1 MFEITCYILFEICM
15 PVNNFNIC
23 IVHLSM
29 PVIYC
34 FLRWCWLAAKRIWTL
49 TEINNI
55 NKYIMSGTGHLTSG
69 VNFTWSGARWSMSVH
84 PLRLTVSHA
93 SLVFIGACWFV
104 DHQMICTCIYIKY
117 IKTSNFIY
125 CFYSYLVSALI
136 GTCWFVDHEMICTYI
151 YKIYQNLKYY

>member
-1 MFEITCYILFEICM
+1 MYIYPCQWFIASWDDVGWR
-15 PVNNFNIC
+15 P
-23 IVHLSM
+23 
-29 PVIYC
+29 
-34 FLRWCWLAAKRIWTL
+34 KRIWTL

-104 DHQMICTCIYIKY
+104 DHHMICTCRY
-117 IKTSNFIY
+117 N
-125 CFYSYLVSALI
+125 L
-136 GTCWFVDHEMICTYI
+136 
-151 YKIYQNLKYY
+151 YQNFKFYLLFLQLSCFSVNRHLFIRRSWNDLYIHI

>member
-1 MFEITCYILFEICM
+1 MYIYPCQWFIASWDDVGRQ
-15 PVNNFNIC
+15 P
-23 IVHLSM
+23 
-29 PVIYC
+29 
-34 FLRWCWLAAKRIWTL
+34 KRIWTL

-104 DHQMICTCIYIKY
+104 DHQMICTCIY
-117 IKTSNFIY
+117 
-125 CFYSYLVSALI
+125 
-136 GTCWFVDHEMICTYI
+136 
-151 YKIYQNLKYY
+151 KIYQNLKYYYFFIFIFFQLLTRWGLFWIYCDKPDSTISKKYYVWCLSELFDWKVPDS

>member
-1 MFEITCYILFEICM
+1 M

-69 VNFTWSGARWSMSVH
+69 VNFIWSGARWSMYVH

-104 DHQMICTCIYIKY
+104 DHQMICTCR
-117 IKTSNFIY
+117 
-125 CFYSYLVSALI
+125 
-136 GTCWFVDHEMICTYI
+136 
-151 YKIYQNLKYY
+151 YKIYQNFKFYLLFLQLSCFSVNRHLLIRRSWNDLYIHI

>member
-1 MFEITCYILFEICM
+1 MYIYPCQWFIASWDDVGWR
-15 PVNNFNIC
+15 P
-23 IVHLSM
+23 
-29 PVIYC
+29 
-34 FLRWCWLAAKRIWTL
+34 KRIWTL

-104 DHQMICTCIYIKY
+104 DHQMICKCR
-117 IKTSNFIY
+117 
-125 CFYSYLVSALI
+125 
-136 GTCWFVDHEMICTYI
+136 
-151 YKIYQNLKYY
+151 YKIYQNFKFYLLFLQLSCFSVNRHLLIRRSWNDLYIHI

>member
-1 MFEITCYILFEICM
+1 MYIYPCQWFIAWIASWDDVGWR
-15 PVNNFNIC
+15 P
-23 IVHLSM
+23 
-29 PVIYC
+29 
-34 FLRWCWLAAKRIWTL
+34 KRIWTL

-93 SLVFIGACWFV
+93 SLVFIGACWFEIIKWFV
-104 DHQMICTCIYIKY
+104 HADIKY